1 MPINKDLNVA
11 PYFDD
16 FDLTKQ
22 FHRILFKPAF
32 AVQARELTQLQS
44 IFQNQIE
51 QFGDNIFK
59 EGSIIKGC
67 NFTELNDLNYVKVT
81 DKVGFDPTAYVGFD
95 DSVTIGAVDYNRDN
109 SFELRGAV
117 SGVTARVIAAS
128 RGFETRN
135 PDLNTFYINYTTTS
149 LGNKVFQSGE
159 LIRIYKISIV
169 EVGTSIN
176 RTEEEVATINV
187 TTFSGAVGN
196 SFGLRSAPGIIF
208 QKGHFLYADE
218 QLVVISKYTGIPD
231 SVSVGYTVEERFI
244 NAFQD
249 SSLYDNAN
257 GSTNQN
263 APGADRLKLIPVLTV
278 LPTNVADS
286 DTTFFTLTRYT
297 NGSAIILRDVSQYNA
312 LGEEMAR
319 RTYEE
324 SGDYIVRD
332 FNTKVIRRD
341 GGLKA
346 SIGSGLAYV
355 KGYRVE
361 SLAEVILN
369 IDDISNTSIE
379 ERTNQAVSF
388 DYGGYVNLLDTA
400 SSGVVTLGNFS
411 TVSLRDPSNVSA
423 GTARVRNVT
432 DDKIFLFDIRL
443 TGGNKIGDV
452 YRVQGT
458 SGSLRVSNTSI
469 NNSIVQQASQGS
481 MIFDTGMT
489 SLKSTS
495 NMSLPVRTSRALTG
509 QSGTSITLAPGTG
522 EDFNL
527 ENNDILYVDSNNLK
541 IDVLSTTLSGAN
553 LVLTLASSTTSAA
566 TVYFNKRIVSAT
578 PFTKVSADLFVK
590 CEFANTDVSEPS
602 KFNLG
607 FPDVY
612 EIVSIVDSSSNNV
625 TDSFRLRTN
634 QKDNYYDHSYI
645 EFIPG
650 RPAPSSGPMTVSMK
664 AFKLSDTAGQYFF
677 TVNSYVG
684 SGVPN
689 NKIPLFRTS
698 GGKTFNPRDCIDFR
712 PYVDPKSGANYINA
726 ALIGTAPTV
735 SSSSTGV
742 NLAPV
747 FTLPGGRE
755 ILTPSFRQY
764 AQIDYEYYLNRIDA
778 VTVDSYGKIEVVKGT
793 EAEIAVAPNITG
805 DQIKIS
811 EIYIPGVPALT
822 PDEAAAQNQLKYSV
836 KLVPKGTRRYKMK
849 DIENIEKKIDN
860 LEYYVLLSAL
870 ESDTQNL
877 NITDEN
883 GLTRFK
889 NGIVVDPFN
898 DLSIANL
905 ENTEFNAALD
915 FTEKSLMPAV
925 KTYPLNLKYSSS
937 SSASLFPSTS
947 NAKVATLQRN
957 TDVSILSQPYA
968 TEFRNCVSNFYSYR
982 GIGRLFPE
990 YDGAYDTVTNPVN
1003 IDIDLVTPFQ
1013 QFTDALQEFI
1023 PLTST
1028 RSTVINSTLIDPGRR
1043 SIIGRQGTGATWQD
1057 RWQDTTR
1064 TLSPSGVQV
1073 NEQPVGDFVTNF
1085 SFNPYMRARD
1095 VRIYM
1100 SGLRPNT
1107 VHYFFFDKVDVNQYI
1122 IPGTRVD
1129 TPELMRR
1136 FGSAGGTVTSDA
1148 NGVVRAVFLLP
1159 ARTFYV
1165 GDRKLEV
1172 VDVDQYE
1179 SIGSSSTS
1187 YGEVT
1192 YKAYNFSVEK
1202 SSLTI
1207 STRTPESFIVENT
1220 TTDRTTTRRLRPPAP
1235 IPAPPPPPLAPP
1247 PTRPPAERDPG
1258 RDPIAQTFFVKSGMG
1273 LGSNNLFVSKIDLFF
1288 KRKSVINGVTVEIRE
1303 VINGYPSYI
1312 VLPFSRVHLTP
1323 SQVLTSDDAS
1333 IVTTITFET
1342 PVRLDVEKEYAFVVL
1357 PDASDPDYLIFTS
1370 KVGGV
1375 NLTPGSNQGLPV
1387 VQDWG
1392 DGVLFTSTNG
1402 TAWYS
1407 YQDEDIKFTLYRHN
1421 FNADTGSV
1429 TLINDDHEFITL
1441 SSTLGVFNTGELV
1454 YTYESRDGSTA
1465 NTVSVVSGNNFI
1477 TGTGLS
1483 ATYSSGDYILLDDGV
1498 SNKQIFR
1505 VNSSNSTVIVA
1516 DSPASFTDSLIGI
1529 PVTLGTLVHYNSK
1542 YPDFIILEGSTATN
1556 TRKFT
1561 AGDIIYGF
1569 DSEAEATVLSI
1580 DNINFS
1586 YVQPSINR
1594 TNSSLTRS
1602 TLTGTFVDPAVTT
1615 NTYTKDT
1622 PFNDKTVFTEKGMVV
1637 FSKSNDIARAKG
1649 LNFTVNMSNGSNV
1662 TSTPFIDVEMACVFA
1677 YQYKITN
1684 DPATTSKYI
1693 SKTVELV
1700 ESLDAEDMQIYITAY
1715 RPNGTDVRVYIKPQA
1730 AEDPSVFETN
1740 DWIELELSQ
1749 GINQFSSVSNMRDF
1763 REFVYRVP
1771 DSAKTGGV
1779 LTYTNS
1785 ISTFDGY
1792 RRFAIKIELLSEDIF
1807 KAPRLLDYRGIA
1819 LT

>member
-32 AVQARELTQLQS
+32 AVQARELTQLQT

-67 NFTELNDLNYVKVT
+67 NFTELKDLNYVKVT
-81 DKVGFDPTAYVGFD
+81 DKVGFDPTNYVGFND
-95 DSVTIGAVDYNRDN
+95 TVEIGAAEYDRDN

-117 SGVTARVIAAS
+117 SGVTARVVAGS

-135 PDLNTFYINYTTTS
+135 PDLNTFYINYTSTS
-149 LGNKVFQSGE
+149 SGNKVFQSGE
-159 LIRIYKISIV
+159 LIRIFKISIV

-196 SFGLRSAPGIIF
+196 SFGLRSAPGILF
-208 QKGHFLYADE
+208 QKGHFLYAEE

-231 SVSVGYTVEERFI
+231 NVSVGYTIEERVV
-244 NAFQD
+244 NSFQD

-278 LPTNVADS
+278 LPTNVADAETS
-286 DTTFFTLTRYT
+286 FFTLTRYT
-297 NGSAIILRDVSQYNA
+297 NGSPILLRDVSQYNA

-341 GGLKA
+341 GALKA
-346 SIGSGLAYV
+346 SVSSGLAYI

-361 SLAEVILN
+361 SLGEVILN
-369 IDDISNTSIE
+369 IDDISNTAIDQ
-379 ERTNQAVSF
+379 RTNQAVSF
-388 DYGGYVNLLDTA
+388 DYGGYLNLLSTA
-400 SSGVVTLGNFS
+400 SSGKVTLGDFS
-411 TVSLRDPSNVSA
+411 TVSLRNTSNAAA

-432 DDKIFLFDIRL
+432 NDKVFLFDIRL
-443 TGGNKIGDV
+443 TGGNKITDIE
-452 YRVQGT
+452 RIQGT
-458 SGSLRVSNTSI
+458 SGQLRVSN
-469 NNSIVQQASQGS
+469 NSVIQQASQTS

-495 NMSLPVRTSRALTG
+495 NISLPVRTSRALTG
-509 QSGTSITLAPGTG
+509 QSGTSVILSPGIG

-527 ENNDILYVDSNNLK
+527 DNDDILYVDSNNLK
-541 IDVLSTTLSGAN
+541 INVLSTTISGGN
-553 LVLTLASSTTSAA
+553 LVLTLATSTTSAA
-566 TVYFNKRIVSAT
+566 TVYFNKRIVNAT

-590 CEFANTDVSEPS
+590 CEFANTDVNDSS

-612 EIVSIVDSSSNNV
+612 EIVSIVDSLNNNV

-645 EFIPG
+645 EFIQG
-650 RPAPSSGPMTVSMK
+650 RPAPSSGLMTVSMK
-664 AFKLSDTAGQYFF
+664 AFKLNDTAGQYFF

-689 NKIPLFRTS
+689 NKVQIFRTS

-712 PYVDPKSGANYINA
+712 PYVDPKSGANYTNA

-735 SSSSTGV
+735 SSSTTGV

-755 ILTPSFRQY
+755 ILTPSFRQF
-764 AQIDYEYYLNRIDA
+764 AEIDYEYYLNRIDA

-793 EAEIAVAPNITG
+793 ESEIAVVPNITG
-805 DQIKIS
+805 DHIKIS
-811 EIYIPGVPALT
+811 EIYIPGIPALT

-836 KLVPKGTRRYKMK
+836 KLTPKGTHRYKMK
-849 DIENIEKKIDN
+849 DIENIEKKLDN

-870 ESDTQNL
+870 EADTQNL

-883 GLTRFK
+883 GLSRFK

-925 KTYPLNLKYSSS
+925 KTYPLNLRYNSS

-957 TDVSILSQPYA
+957 TDVAVLSQPYA
-968 TEFRNCVSNFYSYR
+968 TEFRNCVSNFYSYLGQ
-982 GIGRLFPE
+982 GILKPE
-990 YDGAYDTVTNPVN
+990 YDSAYDTVTNPVN

-1028 RSTVINSTLIDPGRR
+1028 NSTIIGSTLIDPGRR
-1043 SIIGRQGTGATWQD
+1043 SVIGRQGTGATWQD
-1057 RWQDTTR
+1057 RWEDTTR
-1064 TLSPSGVQV
+1064 TVSPTGVQV
-1073 NEQPVGDFVTNF
+1073 IEQSVGDFVTNF
-1085 SFNPYMRARD
+1085 SFNPYMRARE
-1095 VRIYM
+1095 VRVYM
-1100 SGLRPNT
+1100 AGLRPNT
-1107 VHYFFFDKVDVNQYI
+1107 IHYFFFDKVDVNQYI
-1122 IPGTRVD
+1122 IPGNRVD
-1129 TPELMRR
+1129 NVDTIRR
-1136 FGSAGGTVTSDA
+1136 FGSAGDIVTSDE
-1148 NGVVRAVFLLP
+1148 NGVVRAIFLLP
-1159 ARTFYV
+1159 QSTFFV

-1179 SIGSSSTS
+1179 SIESGSTS

-1192 YKAYNFSVEK
+1192 YRAYNFSVEK
-1202 SSLTI
+1202 SSLTV
-1207 STRTPESFIVENT
+1207 STRTPQSFISET
-1220 TTDRTTTRRLRPPAP
+1220 TTDRTSVRRAL
-1235 IPAPPPPPLAPP
+1235 PPPPIPEPTSPTP
-1247 PTRPPAERDPG
+1247 PTRPPAVRG
-1258 RDPIAQTFFVKSGMG
+1258 RGKDPIAQTFFVKSGMG
-1273 LGSNNLFVSKIDLFF
+1273 LGSNSIFVSKLDLFF
-1288 KRKSVINGVTVEIRE
+1288 KRKSVINGVNVEIRE
-1303 VINGYPSYI
+1303 VINGYPSYT

-1333 IVTTITFET
+1333 VVTTVTFET

-1407 YQDEDIKFTLYRHN
+1407 YQDEDIKFALYRHN
-1421 FNADTGSV
+1421 FNASTGSV
-1429 TLINDDHEFITL
+1429 TLVNDDHEFISL
-1441 SSTLGVFNTGELV
+1441 SSTSGVFNTGEQV
-1454 YTYESRDGSTA
+1454 YTIESRDGSTS
-1465 NTVSVVSGNNFI
+1465 NTVGVTSGNNFI
-1477 TGTGLS
+1477 TGTNLS

-1516 DSPASFTDSLIGI
+1516 DSPASFTDSLDAVPI
-1529 PVTLGTLVHYNSK
+1529 TLGTLVHYNSK
-1542 YPDFIILEGSTATN
+1542 YPDFIILEGSTATS

-1561 AGDIIYGF
+1561 ASDTIYGF

-1580 DNINFS
+1580 DDVNFS
-1586 YVQPSINR
+1586 YLQPSITR
-1594 TNSSLTRS
+1594 TNNSVTRT
-1602 TLTGTFVDPAVTT
+1602 TLSGTFVDPAVTT
-1615 NTYTKDT
+1615 NTYTKDI

-1637 FSKSNDIARAKG
+1637 FSKSNDITRAKG
-1649 LNFTVNMSNGSNV
+1649 LYFTVNMSNGENV
-1662 TSTPFIDVEMACVFA
+1662 TSTPFIDVEMASVLA

-1684 DPATTSKYI
+1684 DPITTSKYI

-1700 ESLDAEDMQIYITAY
+1700 ESLDAEDMQIYVTAY

-1740 DWIELELSQ
+1740 NWIELELTQ
-1749 GINQFSSVSNMRDF
+1749 GVNQFSSVSNIRDF
-1763 REFVYRVP
+1763 REFVFKVP
-1771 DSAKTGGV
+1771 NSAKASGV